1 MVGVPILSVK
11 ETHRWI
17 RRPERKNHSGLTR
30 TAPLPRDAERAL
42 ESSHPRLATPEDL
55 GRGARP
61 AHCQAPLFIPKPGTA
76 FQGLP
81 MGG

>member
-55 GRGARP
+55 GRGPDRLTARRP
-61 AHCQAPLFIPKPGTA
+61 SFIPKPGTA